1 MTIRWDTSQVDRAL
15 ANLGAVG
22 LGSYPADREVFGWRA
37 SWPGMPPVL
46 TGNLRRSLHPEESHP
61 EHVESVEQTGA
72 VIEVQVG
79 TNLEYAPDTE
89 FRSRKAGWAAQ
100 SLREGEAPALED
112 MAEAARQIIEAAAA

>member
-15 ANLGAVG
+15 ANLGA
-22 LGSYPADREVFGWRA
+22 LDLEVIPLAGGIRLA
-37 SWPGMPPVL
+37 GIMAGNAPVL
-46 TGNLRRSLHPEESHP
+46 TGNLRRSLHPEESHS

-79 TNLEYAPDTE
+79 TNLEYAPETE
-89 FRSRKAGWAAQ
+89 FRSRRKGWAAK

-112 MAEAARQIIEAAAA
+112 MAEAAQQIIEAAAT